1 MPLQESLDLGASY
14 DAWPFYV
21 VCDVSQ
27 SMWHKNWHPN
37 ESLSPHYIMN
47 SSFAGMM
54 EAIDRDISARHIAH
68 LSVIAFHNMATV
80 VTPLCE
86 IADGAPTAPIYT
98 LPKGWQTDYADVFRK
113 LGTVIRQDTA
123 RLTEQGRHVKGP
135 AVFFIT
141 DGQPEVGGKR
151 QADEVWLRERD
162 KLMDPQFPYR
172 PRIIALGLGAV
183 DERTLSRIATDDPA
197 GAACIA
203 DTGATPADLL
213 RSIIEIIIFSV
224 THSSASGSFVFETP
238 QGMRRV
244 V

>member
-1 MPLQESLDLGASY
+1 MPLEESFDLGPSH

-47 SSFAGMM
+47 SSFAGML
-54 EAIDRDISARHIAH
+54 EAIDKDISARHIAH
-68 LSVIAFHNMATV
+68 LSVIAFHDAAEV

-86 IADGAPTAPIYT
+86 VADGAPTTPIYT
-98 LPKGWQTDYADVFRK
+98 LPKGNQTDYAKVFRK
-113 LGTVIRQDTA
+113 LATVIRQDTA
-123 RLTEQGRHVKGP
+123 RLTERKRHVKGP

-141 DGQPEVGGKR
+141 DGKPQVGGKR
-151 QADEVWLRERD
+151 QADEVWLHERD
-162 KLMDPQFPYR
+162 KLMDPEFPHR

-183 DERTLSRIATDDPA
+183 DERTLRRIATDDPA

-213 RSIIEIIIFSV
+213 RSIIDVIIFSV
-224 THSSASGSFVFETP
+224 THSSTTGSFAFETP